1 MAQEHITLALLH
13 DLFTAPQP
21 NAELVGRL
29 LRLRS
34 HEVPRRDEL
43 LSEFEQVGARHREID
58 YGAVIAAAAAKTVD
72 VASRLGKERA
82 GASAELRRLLRL
94 LPAGRRRVLERATTR
109 FRSPA
114 LVELLIE
121 AARVALPD
129 APARAIELLTLAE
142 QVTRRVPLAVY
153 GPAFCNSLAVRAL
166 AHRANAVRVAGDLT
180 AAAAQWRQIHARIAT
195 EPLGDVDA
203 EAEVACLEASLR
215 LDQGRFDR
223 AERLLGRARRRYRAA
238 KDPEGLAKTLIKL
251 AIAKRVQGQ
260 PEVAMPLLREAQG
273 LVSAAES
280 PRLSFAV
287 VGNLALCL
295 CDLRRFTA
303 AAALVDAN
311 RPLYE
316 TIHDQEAGLLWSRLQ
331 GRISRGLGEP
341 EIAEQLF
348 LAARDGYLAR
358 RQVFSAALVSLDL
371 IELYLE
377 QGRTAEVK
385 RLAAAISEIFAAQ
398 EVHDELARALTLFQ
412 QAAGAER
419 LTLQL
424 FARLRTPLER
434 AERNLRQRLEPV
446 DR

>member
-34 HEVPRRDEL
+34 EEVPRRDEL
-43 LSEFEQVGARHREID
+43 FSEFEQVDARRREID

-72 VASRLGKERA
+72 VASRLEKERA
-82 GASAELRRLLRL
+82 GASADLRRLLRL

-121 AARVALPD
+121 AARVALAD
-129 APARAIELLTLAE
+129 APARAVELLTLAE
-142 QVTRRVPLAVY
+142 RVTRRVPPDVY

-260 PEVAMPLLREAQG
+260 P
-273 LVSAAES
+273 SAGS
-280 PRLSFAV
+280 
-287 VGNLALCL
+287 
-295 CDLRRFTA
+295 
-303 AAALVDAN
+303 
-311 RPLYE
+311 
-316 TIHDQEAGLLWSRLQ
+316 
-331 GRISRGLGEP
+331 
-341 EIAEQLF
+341 
-348 LAARDGYLAR
+348 
-358 RQVFSAALVSLDL
+358 
-371 IELYLE
+371 
-377 QGRTAEVK
+377 EVK

-398 EVHDELARALTLFQ
+398 EVHAELARALTLSGLEVPLPALARPRVAPFNRRHGGRGRTGHDPQ
-412 QAAGAER
+412 LRPRRPRRAASPGHG
-419 LTLQL
+419 
-424 FARLRTPLER
+424 LRSRAPDPVAPVAPATPGR
-434 AERNLRQRLEPV
+434 PPPTRPRSAWRGSSACPGRTGTPPQR
-446 DR
+446 RGC